1 MSSEKIIDPLF
12 GFKQLS
18 GIWDKQI
25 NDLLYKLTDNKE
37 FVRTAS
43 FGLNTYSF
51 YLERIRKNQELIAAL
66 MNIPTKKD
74 IANAAKL
81 SIQTEEKID
90 ILEEQIWNLQDS
102 VSSISKQ
109 NLEMFEEVEN
119 IVMQLKNEYQ
129 KMAQELAENQKIKDH
144 LQELRKEID
153 LLKSI
158 KLDLGIIEK
167 DREKVKKESGKNQE
181 KDLVPTGTN
190 ITK

>member
-1 MSSEKIIDPLF
+1 MSSEKIFDPLF
-12 GFKQLS
+12 GFKKLS
-18 GIWDKQI
+18 EMWDKQV

-51 YLERIRKNQELIAAL
+51 YLELIRKNQELIAAL

-102 VSSISKQ
+102 VSSKTKQ
-109 NLEMFEEVEN
+109 NLGMFEEVVN
-119 IVMQLKNEYQ
+119 IVMQMKTEFQ
-129 KMAQELAENQKIKDH
+129 KMAHELAENQKIKDD
-144 LQELRKEID
+144 LQELRKEIE
-153 LLKSI
+153 LLKRI
-158 KLDLGIIEK
+158 KMDLGIIEK
-167 DREKVKKESGKNQE
+167 DREKVKKESEKKQE
-181 KDLVPTGTN
+181 KDLVLTGAK

>member
-1 MSSEKIIDPLF
+1 MSSEKNFDPLF

-18 GIWDKQI
+18 GMWDKQI

-51 YLERIRKNQELIAAL
+51 YLERIRKNQELIAVL
-66 MNIPTKKD
+66 MNFPTKKD

-102 VSSISKQ
+102 VSSITKQ
-109 NLEMFEEVEN
+109 NLGMFEEVVN
-119 IVMQLKNEYQ
+119 IVMQMKNEFK
-129 KMAQELAENQKIKDH
+129 KMTQELAENQKIKDD

-158 KLDLGIIEK
+158 KMDLGIIEK
-167 DREKVKKESGKNQE
+167 DREKVKKESEKKQE
-181 KDLVPTGTN
+181 KDLVLTGAN